1 MENVVFSDYQLSSV
15 NDVFMN
21 LLLNLSLLHEF
32 IK

>member
-21 LLLNLSLLHEF
+21 LLLNLSLLHDF

>member
-15 NDVFMN
+15 NDVFKN
-21 LLLNLSLLHEF
+21 LLLNLSLLHDF